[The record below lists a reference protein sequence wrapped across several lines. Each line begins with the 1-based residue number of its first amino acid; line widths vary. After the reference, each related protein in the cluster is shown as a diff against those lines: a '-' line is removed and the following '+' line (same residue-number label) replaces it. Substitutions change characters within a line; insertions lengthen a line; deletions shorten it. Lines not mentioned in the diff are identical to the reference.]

1 MCPKTIKKITKY
13 RAIVIKS
20 TMEIKLSHKK
30 YSTNSNNGQKK
41 VKGQKRTE
49 SKEIRDISN
58 SINNHTEQ

>member
-13 RAIVIKS
+13 RAMVIKS
-20 TMEIKLSHKK
+20 TMEIKLKHKK

-41 VKGQKRTE
+41 VEGQKRTE
-49 SKEIRDISN
+49 NKEIRDISN